1 MTKRAFFIIL
11 VFVSL
16 LTTLGYLNDHVL
28 RLEST
33 SNGHQLPII
42 VIGSLFL
49 FVLTINPLLGRF
61 WPKKMFLSTELAVIV
76 AICSC
81 ACGIGGRA
89 LMEQFTQ
96 IVALPHFWVEQ
107 NPGWKKRDYI
117 NKFPA
122 GSLVEPEPYD
132 EVISRFVLGSD
143 HASTQK
149 QSFSEWMKTKC
160 VKQVPWAQWRKPLIL
175 WMTLFVLV
183 NIAMTA
189 LALIVHKQWSQ
200 YEHLQYPRDTVG
212 TA

>member
-81 ACGIGGRA
+81 ACGMRCRI
-89 LMEQFTQ
+89 F
-96 IVALPHFWVEQ
+96 
-107 NPGWKKRDYI
+107 GWSRIQAGKSATTLI
-117 NKFPA
+117 NFQQVHW
-122 GSLVEPEPYD
+122 SNR
-132 EVISRFVLGSD
+132 SRM
-143 HASTQK
+143 
-149 QSFSEWMKTKC
+149 MK
-160 VKQVPWAQWRKPLIL
+160 
-175 WMTLFVLV
+175 
-183 NIAMTA
+183 
-189 LALIVHKQWSQ
+189 
-200 YEHLQYPRDTVG
+200 
-212 TA
+212 